1 MSYVICLFSLVIGL
15 LCCNAQATSH
25 LRLVGGAFPSD
36 GRVEVNLGDG
46 RGWGTICDNGWDYH
60 DAAVVCKQIGY
71 PAATFSTLG
80 DRFGGNPALPV
91 LLENVAC
98 TSSHSTIDECPS
110 AAPSLS
116 CDHANDAGVK
126 CMFPSFLGCFS
137 ILTIGSRA
145 WTILDNSNDACI
157 AHCKALDYRYAGMS
171 GSSCRCG
178 NTERFYFFTQF
189 PDFYCNT
196 NCKGDATQLC
206 GNPTNSRFS
215 VFDTTL
221 GVCEDPG
228 VPQNGNRTGD
238 DFEFGTTV
246 EFSCHEDHVLMGH
259 PILQCVLGNSPHDVK
274 WNGTV
279 PECVISAV
287 TLPGFDKMDTTTTIP
302 DVTIA
307 PMTSP
312 QVPTAR
318 QNGQPLSS
326 GAIAGIAVVLIMSMV
341 AFVILAVLYCLKK
354 KRKAKERASE
364 FHPESLNQKS
374 DSAENVYEIEQS
386 NVIED
391 ETELAPSTTNGH
403 AVVPGN
409 VQRNI
414 DNRLP
419 PSMPRALPSIHLYA
433 DVTLPREDVIS
444 PTSDY
449 DTMNDVVDDNGVSP
463 PLVRGENLDETGQ
476 HNGDK
481 SFYFVLEN
489 AVPNDLT
496 DKREC
501 PTQKPE
507 AKPRAPAGRF
517 AKKPPR
523 AAPRNVKNKANHVA
537 SATNVLKE
545 TKFGRV
551 EDQSVG
557 GTSSARVEGREGEI
571 AAQDLHRAT
580 SQNEPQCP
588 ETPKY
593 ANSEFQEIRKNLIE
607 NTLYKPLEEELTD
620 STGIKQKLTVPNLKT
635 RLRNNSESEAT
646 QKSPVYANYEP
657 KRRRSTGEPN
667 GRSPSF
673 EHDDGSLS
681 VQSSFYINAE
691 FHSAC
696 EVPENMIENPL
707 YKPCTPGLV
716 DSLVKD
722 NS

>member
-1 MSYVICLFSLVIGL
+1 
-15 LCCNAQATSH
+15 
-25 LRLVGGAFPSD
+25 
-36 GRVEVNLGDG
+36 
-46 RGWGTICDNGWDYH
+46 
-60 DAAVVCKQIGY
+60 
-71 PAATFSTLG
+71 
-80 DRFGGNPALPV
+80 
-91 LLENVAC
+91 
-98 TSSHSTIDECPS
+98 
-110 AAPSLS
+110 
-116 CDHANDAGVK
+116 
-126 CMFPSFLGCFS
+126 MFPSFLGCFS

-145 WTILDNSNDACI
+145 RTILENSNDACI

-178 NTERFYFFTQF
+178 NIERFYFFNQY

-196 NCKGDATQLC
+196 NCRGDTTQLC
-206 GNPTNSRFS
+206 GNPTNSHFS

-238 DFEFGTTV
+238 GFEFGTTV
-246 EFSCHEDHVLMGH
+246 EFSCHGDHVLMGH
-259 PILQCVLGNSPHDVK
+259 PVLQCVLGNSPHDVK
-274 WNGTV
+274 WNGTL
-279 PECVISAV
+279 PECVKSAV
-287 TLPGFDKMDTTTTIP
+287 TLPGSDKMDTTTTVP

-307 PMTSP
+307 PMTSSE
-312 QVPTAR
+312 VPTAR
-318 QNGQPLSS
+318 QNGQSLSS
-326 GAIAGIAVVLIMSMV
+326 GAIAGIAVVLIMTIL
-341 AFVILAVLYCLKK
+341 AFIVLAVLYGLKR

-364 FHPESLNQKS
+364 FNPDSLNQKS
-374 DSAENVYEIEQS
+374 DSTENVYEIEES
-386 NVIED
+386 NMIED

-409 VQRNI
+409 VERNI
-414 DNRLP
+414 DSRLP
-419 PSMPRALPSIHLYA
+419 PRALPSIHLYA

-449 DTMNDVVDDNGVSP
+449 GTMDDVVDDNEVSP
-463 PLVRGENLDETGQ
+463 SLVRGENLETEQ
-476 HNGDK
+476 HDGDR

-489 AVPNDLT
+489 AVPNDLI

-501 PTQKPE
+501 PPQKPQ
-507 AKPRAPAGRF
+507 AKPRAPTGRF

-523 AAPRNVKNKANHVA
+523 AAPRNVKIKANHVA
-537 SATNVLKE
+537 SATNVPKE
-545 TKFGRV
+545 SSKFGRV
-551 EDQSVG
+551 EGQSVG
-557 GTSSARVEGREGEI
+557 GSGCARVEDREGKI
-571 AAQDLHRAT
+571 AAPDPHRTT
-580 SQNEPQCP
+580 SQSEPQCS

-593 ANSEFQEIRKNLIE
+593 ANSEFQEMRKNLVE
-607 NTLYKPLEEELTD
+607 NTLYKPLEEELTE
-620 STGIKQKLTVPNLKT
+620 STGSKQKLTVPNLKT

-646 QKSPVYANYEP
+646 PKSPAYANYEP

-707 YKPCTPGLV
+707 YKPCTPGLI
-716 DSLVKD
+716 DSLAKD